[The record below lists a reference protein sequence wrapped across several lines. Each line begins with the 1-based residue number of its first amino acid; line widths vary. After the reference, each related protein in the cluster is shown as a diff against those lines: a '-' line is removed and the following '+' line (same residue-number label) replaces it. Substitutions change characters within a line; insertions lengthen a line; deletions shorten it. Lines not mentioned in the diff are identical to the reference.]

1 MCVDFSE
8 PSIILLIIIFT
19 FIIIIYL
26 CRYKKNDHFSDII
39 EPSEQTSKMKPSYWY
54 SYYPT
59 DTRSKCFDCDRTSP
73 YQHGTN
79 CFDCEIPG
87 GRKVNSL
94 LNRVLTR

>member
-1 MCVDFSE
+1 MYIE
-8 PSIILLIIIFT
+8 PSIILLIIIFIL
-19 FIIIIYL
+19 IIIIYA
-26 CRYKKNDHFSDII
+26 CRYKKNDYFSADVTTT
-39 EPSEQTSKMKPSYWY
+39 SEQTSKMKPSYWY

>member
-1 MCVDFSE
+1 M
-8 PSIILLIIIFT
+8 
-19 FIIIIYL
+19 
-26 CRYKKNDHFSDII
+26 YKKNGLDYFSPDADTII
-39 EPSEQTSKMKPSYWY
+39 SEQTNKMKPSYWY